1 MALGALLKIF
11 MPKDRVFYSL
21 FEEVSGN
28 LKRMTELFLKALT
41 EPDRQKRDDMLRTLE
56 DHEHRNDELTHRIFI
71 QLGQNFITPID
82 REDIHTLTTSLDDV
96 ADYIWGSAK
105 RIVNYQ
111 MEEIDQTMLD
121 FAGIIDECV
130 AALHRAVHEL
140 RNMREIR
147 AITDACVLINK
158 LENDA
163 DDIFDKA
170 TVQLFS
176 SPNISAV
183 ELVKR
188 KDLYQEME
196 IVTDKCEDAA
206 NVIESIIIKYA

>member
-1 MALGALLKIF
+1 MAFGSFMKIF
-11 MPKDRVFYSL
+11 MPKDKVFYSL

-28 LKRMTELFLKALT
+28 LKQMTELFVKALN
-41 EPDRQKRDDMLRTLE
+41 EPDRTARDRQLGMLE
-56 DHEHRNDELTHRIFI
+56 DLEHKNDQVTHRIFI
-71 QLGQNFITPID
+71 QLGQNFITPFD
-82 REDIHTLTTSLDDV
+82 REDIHTLASSLDDI
-96 ADYIWGSAK
+96 ADYLWGSAK

-111 MEEIDQTMLD
+111 IEEIDETMQE
-121 FAGIIDECV
+121 FAIVIDKCV
-130 AALHRAVHEL
+130 AALHGAIHEL
-140 RNMREIR
+140 RNMRHLN
-147 AITDACVLINK
+147 AITEACVTINK

-170 TVQLFS
+170 TVRLFS
-176 SPNISAV
+176 SYNISAV

-196 IVTDKCEDAA
+196 IVSDKCEDAA